1 MGIRKPHRLTRG
13 TAPPHPPNFS
23 QPNIRVLKISTSTST
38 LPKSTD
44 KKPHKMGRRNV
55 LAAAD
60 ETITPPDSLS
70 PGQFIVRVVKPE
82 GNNLFACA
90 APNGKT
96 ALCELAERFRNT
108 IWIKRGGFVLIQLYE
123 NDGTK
128 TRAEGEIVNVIRAEK
143 DWRKQAYWYV
153 DKKRHTAM
161 QRH

>member
-1 MGIRKPHRLTRG
+1 
-13 TAPPHPPNFS
+13 
-23 QPNIRVLKISTSTST
+23 
-38 LPKSTD
+38 
-44 KKPHKMGRRNV
+44 MGRRNV

-70 PGQFIVRVVKPE
+70 DGQFIVRVIKPE
-82 GNNLFACA
+82 GNNLFTCA
-90 APNGKT
+90 APSGKT

-143 DWRKQAYWYV
+143 DWRKQPYW
-153 DKKRHTAM
+153 
-161 QRH
+161 